1 MLPGLVSLSELAA
14 RWGISKESVLRY
26 HVTRG
31 GLRAIQG
38 GNTSW
43 FKIDEVA
50 RYEELLKRDWRGKIK
65 ALARRLKRITDV
77 PLAVA

>member
-26 HVTRG
+26 HIPKG
-31 GLRAIQG
+31 GLRAIAG

-43 FKIDEVA
+43 FRIDEVA

-65 ALARRLKRITDV
+65 LLARRLKRIEGT
-77 PLAVA
+77 PLVAA

>member
-26 HVTRG
+26 HIQKG

-43 FKIDEVA
+43 FKIEEVA

-65 ALARRLKRITDV
+65 ALSRRLRRLEQM
-77 PLAVA
+77 PLQAA